1 MVDGVTPQ
9 VTFSV
14 IVPTAGR
21 PAQAYALES
30 IASQLEPGDEVFVIR
45 DDSGDWGHSARDD
58 AIERA
63 TGTHLVFMDDDDEFL
78 PGALATMRRFAED
91 NEGRIGIFRERRVL
105 YGHGGE
111 IRRVAEMWRDQDLA
125 QTQTSMYCVPNVPGK
140 LGRFHGRTDDVRRGD
155 VAFIRETVA
164 LQGEPVWRDECT
176 IVVKPERSRLRR
188 LRYRIALRT
197 RLRRLLAR
205 GPHAGVKTG
214 SASASSERGL

>member
-1 MVDGVTPQ
+1 VNAVASQ

-14 IVPTAGR
+14 IVPTTGR
-21 PAQAYALES
+21 PTLGYALES
-30 IASQLEPGDEVFVIR
+30 IASQLEPGDELFVIR
-45 DDSGDWGHSARDD
+45 DDRGDWGDTARDD

-78 PGALATMRRFAED
+78 PGALATMRRFAKD

-111 IRRVAEMWRDQDLA
+111 IRHVAVMWRDRDLD
-125 QTQTSMYCVPNVPGK
+125 QTATPMYCVPNVPGK
-140 LGRFHGRTDDVRRGD
+140 LGRFGGRSEDVRRGD
-155 VAFIRETVA
+155 VAFMRETVA
-164 LQGEPVWRDECT
+164 LQGEPVWREEIT
-176 IVVKPERSRLRR
+176 FVVKPERSRLRD

-205 GPHAGVKTG
+205 RP
-214 SASASSERGL
+214 

>member
-1 MVDGVTPQ
+1 MVDGVAPQ

-21 PAQAYALES
+21 PTLGYTLES
-30 IASQLEPGDEVFVIR
+30 IVSQIEPGDEVFVIR

-58 AIERA
+58 AIARA

-91 NEGRIGIFRERRVL
+91 NEGRIGIFRQRRVL
-105 YGHGGE
+105 YGRGGE
-111 IRRVAEMWRDQDLA
+111 IRRVGEMWHDRDLD
-125 QTQTSMYCVPNVPGK
+125 QTATSTYCVPNVPGK
-140 LGRFHGRTDDVRRGD
+140 LGRFHDHVEDVRRGD

-164 LQGEPVWRDECT
+164 LQGEPVWREECT
-176 IVVKPERSRLRR
+176 TIVKPERSRWRR

-197 RLRRLLAR
+197 RLRRLLGR
-205 GPHAGVKTG
+205 RRHTG
-214 SASASSERGL
+214 S